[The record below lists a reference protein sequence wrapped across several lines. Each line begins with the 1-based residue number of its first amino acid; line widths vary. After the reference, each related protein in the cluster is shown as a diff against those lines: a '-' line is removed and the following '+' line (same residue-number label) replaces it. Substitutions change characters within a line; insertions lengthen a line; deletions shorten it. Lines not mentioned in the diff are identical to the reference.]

1 MRIYPRKNKVKVIS
15 LRSFGETNHFHLE
28 ETQIPTPQRGEIRI
42 RIKAV
47 AFNPIDFKIRKGE
60 YGGHLPIILGSDCSG
75 VIDAVGHG
83 VQHFSIGDEVYAMPF
98 GQCSNGSYAQ
108 YVCLPYQFAAK
119 KPKSFSFEAAACI
132 PLASLTAYRATI
144 GLQIFREKGAIFIA
158 GAAGGVGCM
167 AVQLSR
173 HFHGG
178 PIYTVAR
185 SEETAK
191 FLVEKLKIEKRNIVI
206 YKDMKTEQVKE
217 KLIDLNKGELF
228 SGVLDFI
235 GNEMK
240 ELCISLADYSGEI
253 VSIVPE
259 EQDIKLPLWAKGS
272 TYFQRS
278 LSLRCIF
285 VGSESFS
292 GKEEKWEVYQTQF
305 AYLNQLFETKAICI
319 PYYRNLG
326 PFCLET
332 VQNAHHLLES
342 GQVRGKLVMEVT

>member
-1 MRIYPRKNKVKVIS
+1 MNVIS

-28 ETQIPTPQRGEIRI
+28 EVPIPAPKRGEIRI

-47 AFNPIDFKIRKGE
+47 AFNPIDCKIRKGE
-60 YGGHLPIILGSDCSG
+60 YDGHLPIILGSDCSG
-75 VIDAVGHG
+75 VIDAVGLG
-83 VQHFSIGDEVYAMPF
+83 VQHFSVGDEVYAMPF

-119 KPKSFSFEAAACI
+119 KPKNFSFETAACI

-144 GLQIFREKGAIFIA
+144 GLQTFREKGAIFIA

-173 HFHGG
+173 YFHGG

-185 SEETAK
+185 SAETVK
-191 FLVEKLKIEKRNIVI
+191 FIVEKLNIEKRNIVI
-206 YKDMKTEQVKE
+206 YKDMTIEQVQE
-217 KLIDLNKGELF
+217 KLVDLNKGELF
-228 SGVLDFI
+228 SGVLDFV
-235 GNEMK
+235 GKEMK

-253 VSIVPE
+253 ISIVPE
-259 EQDIKLPLWAKGS
+259 EQDMKLPLWANGS
-272 TYFQRS
+272 TYFQRC

-292 GKEEKWEVYQTQF
+292 EKEKKWEVYQTQF
-305 AYLNQLFETKAICI
+305 AHLNRLFETEMISI
-319 PYYRNLG
+319 PYSKNLG

-332 VQNAHHLLES
+332 VQNAHQLLES
-342 GQVRGKLVMEVT
+342 GQVRGKLVMEVA

>member
-1 MRIYPRKNKVKVIS
+1 MDIIPIPYPKK
-15 LRSFGETNHFHLE
+15 
-28 ETQIPTPQRGEIRI
+28 GEIRI
-42 RIKAV
+42 KIKAA
-47 AFNPIDFKIRKGE
+47 AFNPVDVKIRQRE
-60 YGGHLPIILGSDCSG
+60 YGDCTPLILGADCSG
-75 VIDAVGHG
+75 IVDQIGEDVNNFA
-83 VQHFSIGDEVYAMPF
+83 IGDEVYAMSF
-98 GQCSNGSYAQ
+98 GQSSNGSYAQ

-119 KPKSFSFEAAACI
+119 KPKGFSFEAAACI
-132 PLASLTAYRATI
+132 PVASLTAYRATI
-144 GLQIFREKGAIFIA
+144 GLQTFREKGAIFIA

-185 SEETAK
+185 SEETVK
-191 FLVEKLKIEKRNIVI
+191 FLVEKLNIGKRNIVL
-206 YKDMKTEQVKE
+206 YKDMTIEQVQE
-217 KLIDLNKGELF
+217 KLVDLNKGELF

-235 GNEMK
+235 GKEMK

-259 EQDIKLPLWAKGS
+259 EQDIKLPLWANGS
-272 TYFQRS
+272 TYFQRC

-292 GKEEKWEVYQTQF
+292 GKEKKWEVYQTQF
-305 AYLNQLFETKAICI
+305 AHLNRLFEAETINI

-332 VQNAHHLLES
+332 VKKAHRLLET
-342 GQVRGKLVMEVT
+342 GRVKGKLVMSMD

>member
-1 MRIYPRKNKVKVIS
+1 MLINARKDKVNVIS
-15 LRSFGETNHFHLE
+15 LRSFGGTDHFHLE
-28 ETQIPTPQRGEIRI
+28 ETPIPIPQRGEIRI

-75 VIDAVGHG
+75 VIDAVGLG
-83 VQHFSIGDEVYAMPF
+83 VQHFSVGDEVYAMSF

-108 YVCLPYQFAAK
+108 YICLPYQFAAI
-119 KPKSFSFEAAACI
+119 KPKSFSFEVAACI

-144 GLQIFREKGAIFIA
+144 GLQTFRGKGAIFIA

-185 SEETAK
+185 NEETVK
-191 FLVEKLKIEKRNIVI
+191 FLVEKLNIEKRNIVI
-206 YKDMKTEQVKE
+206 YQDMKIEHVKE
-217 KLIDLNKGELF
+217 KLIDLNKGDLF
-228 SGVLDFI
+228 SGVLDFV
-235 GNEMK
+235 GKEMK
-240 ELCISLADYSGEI
+240 ELCISLADYSGEV

-259 EQDIKLPLWAKGS
+259 EQDIKLPVWAKGS
-272 TYFQRS
+272 TYFQRC

-292 GKEEKWEVYQTQF
+292 GKAEKWEVYQTQL
-305 AYLNQLFETKAICI
+305 AHLNRLFETETIGI

-332 VQNAHHLLES
+332 VQKAHHLLES
-342 GQVRGKLVMEVT
+342 GQVRGKLTMEVA